1 MLWAQYDFLHVA
13 INKVLQ
19 LPRSRKAVHESG
31 FNESQISRQMYFLQ
45 INEDNTAS
53 KNMEE
58 LFVRCLQ
65 NSAASLNCTAAI
77 NGWMIAR

>member
-1 MLWAQYDFLHVA
+1 
-13 INKVLQ
+13 
-19 LPRSRKAVHESG
+19 
-31 FNESQISRQMYFLQ
+31 MYFLQ

-65 NSAASLNCTAAI
+65 NSAASLNYTAAI
-77 NGWMIAR
+77 NEWMIAR